1 MRDDSSV
8 KLRVGAIVAIVLYLT
23 WVWQGSNL
31 CVNLSGTSDPS
42 GLRLTDLSNLKIDE
56 SSATSDLLN
65 RTHWNSVYVAYTNS
79 LLRILPN
86 TVIGL
91 INSSND
97 WRTWSFRNIP
107 SPPPWLNSG
116 ITQYMQEQFFF
127 VRDRA
132 LATNN
137 ATLAGLTIKGL
148 ATSIAG
154 FSLAVLDFVSFNG
167 ITAIRTY
174 LETGS
179 LLAAFCAT
187 SPSQLGLL
195 YNQAFASSVPREMR
209 AQYLGNAL
217 ALTTFMIVLAGKDG
231 FAPKFQDALNR
242 VGLADAWGTIKPY
255 LSKIGSAVSA
265 RASMLTFAILEKVAQ
280 RFPQDS
286 TWATGLTAD
295 RIESMVEVLHDKGVT
310 NDEIQNDITHVA
322 QAASN
327 SPAEDGA
334 ASVADA
340 ISYQDGGGIT
350 VRVKSQNRMVLY
362 ADENGRTQTI
372 SAEFLR
378 NHVLGFDPEKAS
390 ILQVH
395 YKEAGVTVYHYYSGS
410 SEEGGWTPT
419 VPAGV

>member
-31 CVNLSGTSDPS
+31 CINLSGTSDPS
-42 GLRLTDLSNLKIDE
+42 GLKLADLSNLKIDG

-65 RTHWNSVYVAYTNS
+65 GTYWNSVYAAYGNS
-79 LLRILPN
+79 LLQILPN

-107 SPPPWLNSG
+107 SPPPWLSSG

-127 VRDRA
+127 VRDKA

-187 SPSQLGLL
+187 SPSQLGVL
-195 YNQAFASSVPREMR
+195 YNQAFASNVPRELR

-217 ALTTFMIVLAGKDG
+217 ALTMVMIVLAGKDG

-255 LSKIGSAVSA
+255 LSRIGGAVSA
-265 RASMLTFAILEKVAQ
+265 RASMLTFAILEKLAK
-280 RFPQDS
+280 RFPEDS

-295 RIESMVEVLHDKGVT
+295 RIESMVEVLHDKGAT
-310 NDEIQNDITHVA
+310 NDEIQNDIAHVA
-322 QAASN
+322 QEASN
-327 SPAEDGA
+327 SPTEDGV

-340 ISYQDGGGIT
+340 ISYEDGGGIK
-350 VRVKSQNRMVLY
+350 VRLRSENKMVLY
-362 ADENGRTQTI
+362 DDGSGRTQSIT
-372 SAEFLR
+372 AKFLGEK
-378 NHVLGFDPEKAS
+378 VTGFDPQAPRF
-390 ILQVH
+390 ITIH
-395 YKEAGVTVYHYYSGS
+395 YRE
-410 SEEGGWTPT
+410 
-419 VPAGV
+419 

>member
-31 CVNLSGTSDPS
+31 CINLSGTSDPS
-42 GLRLTDLSNLKIDE
+42 GLKLTDLSNLKIDE

-65 RTHWNSVYVAYTNS
+65 QTHWNSVYVAYGNS

-107 SPPPWLNSG
+107 SPPPWLSSG

-127 VRDRA
+127 VRDKA

-137 ATLAGLTIKGL
+137 ATLAALTIKGL

-174 LETGS
+174 LETGN

-187 SPSQLGLL
+187 SPSQLGVL
-195 YNQAFASSVPREMR
+195 YNQAFASNVPREMR

-217 ALTTFMIVLAGKDG
+217 ALTTVMIVLAGKDG

-255 LSKIGSAVSA
+255 LSRIGSAVSE
-265 RASMLTFAILEKVAQ
+265 RASMLTFAVLEKLAQ
-280 RFPQDS
+280 RFPQAPS
-286 TWATGLTAD
+286 CMAGFTSD
-295 RIESMVEVLHDKGVT
+295 RIDSMAEVLHEKGFS
-310 NDEIQNDITHVA
+310 NEGIEQKIAGLARAAANADDPEGVA
-322 QAASN
+322 SA
-327 SPAEDGA
+327 
-334 ASVADA
+334 ADA
-340 ISYQDGGGIT
+340 VSYSDGGGI
-350 VRVKSQNRMVLY
+350 RVKIGSNRQISLY
-362 ADENGRTQTI
+362 SDAGKT
-372 SAEFLR
+372 AEIKVSFLEKE
-378 NHVLGFDPEKAS
+378 VPGFVHGKAVS
-390 ILQVH
+390 L
-395 YKEAGVTVYHYYSGS
+395 KL
-410 SEEGGWTPT
+410 
-419 VPAGV
+419 